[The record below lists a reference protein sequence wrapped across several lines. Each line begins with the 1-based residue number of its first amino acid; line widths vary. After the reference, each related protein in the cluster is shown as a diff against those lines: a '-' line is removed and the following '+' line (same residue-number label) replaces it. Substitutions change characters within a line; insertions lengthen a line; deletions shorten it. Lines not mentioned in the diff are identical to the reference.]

1 MRQASAGLLWYKSS
15 PLILLTNSVKMNEF
29 LNSLIV
35 FCLMEH
41 GAFLHLFEESCTIE
55 RMYCK
60 GHTWTRHGLFLTAL

>member
-35 FCLMEH
+35 FCLMQH
-41 GAFLHLFEESCTIE
+41 GAFLH
-55 RMYCK
+55 
-60 GHTWTRHGLFLTAL
+60 